1 MNHSTQFEKIGG
13 SFQPVVRK
21 AADLDSLL
29 ELAPALWSVTSI
41 SIEAIA
47 MDKAFLTFMDD
58 DGNGK
63 IRVDEVKRA
72 IAWLQAR
79 LKNLDG
85 AEKGSS
91 TLNFSD
97 LNPEDPEAMEIL
109 ASARLAMCNAGKDH
123 PENISLENI
132 RNREKIIAAGL
143 SNGDGVIPLALIED
157 PGLLAFAKAVIDACG
172 TVKDSSGLDGLN
184 AEALEKFT
192 AGAKAFLQWLDEP
205 LAHPGIMPFGAST
218 REFYNAFSAIA
229 SAMDDYF
236 KFCGALR
243 FSGPGVPASVLPDMM
258 NAEAINLYLAKA
270 PVAAPSADGVLS
282 LKADMNPLWRDKILA
297 CFAKTAP
304 GAVSVSEENWASL
317 RKTFAPY
324 ADWLQRKPGTLFDN
338 VDEALLRDGFRNDF
352 PGKIRAMI
360 ENDLAHAGEIEYFTK
375 VEKLIL
381 YQANLFEFLN
391 NYASLR
397 LLFNPALPSSL
408 QVGTLVM
415 DGRCFRLATRVV
427 SIPEHKMIAERS
439 NICIMYVDLQT
450 GARENLRKQQVAVA
464 VTSGDMYNLFVGKS
478 GVFFSPDGTVWD
490 AKVVD
495 YIQQPV
501 SFSEALRMPFYRFG
515 IFFGKQIDKFFS
527 ARSKEFEQG
536 IDKTLTQ
543 AQQFDPK
550 AAAPRQAPA
559 VSGSM
564 MLMGGGVG
572 LAALGSAFAFIAQSL
587 HKVSL
592 WNVLAVFLGILLLFG
607 GPMVAISL
615 VKLYRRNIAVFLEAG
630 GLALNKRMRLSRAMG
645 LIFTEQPGIP
655 GKNLSLKVDV
665 VREFLKKELEL
676 HKKEIEKETSV
687 LKRLLY
693 WFFCLAA
700 GTAIGLALWY
710 FFLR

>member
-1 MNHSTQFEKIGG
+1 MKHGTQFERVGG
-13 SFQPVVRK
+13 SFQPIVRS
-21 AADLDSLL
+21 AADLDNLVN
-29 ELAPALWSVTSI
+29 LAPALWSVTSI
-41 SIEAIA
+41 SIDAVA
-47 MDKAFLTFMDD
+47 MDKVFLSFMDD

-72 IAWLQAR
+72 IQWIQAR
-79 LKNLDG
+79 LRNFEG

-91 TLNFSD
+91 TLNFTD

-109 ASARLAMCNAGKDH
+109 ASAKLAVCNVG
-123 PENISLENI
+123 ENRSDSISLEEI

-157 PGLLAFAKAVIDACG
+157 PALLAFAKIIIDTCG
-172 TVKDSSGLDGLN
+172 LAKDSSGLDGLDADALKKFV
-184 AEALEKFT
+184 AEA
-192 AGAKAFLQWLDEP
+192 AAYLQWLDEP
-205 LAHPGIMPFGAST
+205 EKSPAIQPFGAST
-218 REFYNAFSAIA
+218 SEFFQEFSAIA
-229 SAMDDYF
+229 TVMDDYF
-236 KFCGALR
+236 RFCGALR
-243 FSGPGVPASVLPDMM
+243 FSGPGVSQPVLPDMM
-258 NAEAINLYLAKA
+258 NAEAINLYLSKA
-270 PVAAPSADGVLS
+270 PVADPSADGVLS
-282 LKADMNPLWRDKILA
+282 LRADMNPLWKDKVVS
-297 CFAKTAP
+297 CFAKVLP
-304 GAVSVSEENWASL
+304 GADSVSERDWNSL
-317 RKTFAPY
+317 KKTFSAH
-324 ADWLQRKPGTLFDN
+324 AAWLLKKPNTLFDKN
-338 VDEALLRDGFRNDF
+338 DITLLRNGFRDDL
-352 PGKIRAMI
+352 PGKIRTMI
-360 ENDLAHAGEIEYFTK
+360 DNDLAHAGEIEHISK

-381 YQANLFEFLN
+381 FQTNLFEFLN

-397 LLFNPALPSSL
+397 VLFNPSVTSIL
-408 QVGTLVM
+408 QAGTLVM
-415 DGRCFRLATRVV
+415 DGRCFRLAIRVT
-427 SIPEHKMIAERS
+427 SIPEHKAIAERS
-439 NICIMYVDLQT
+439 NICTMYVDLQT
-450 GARENLRKQQVAVA
+450 GRKDALKNQLAAVA

-515 IFFGKQIDKFFS
+515 TFIGRQVDKFFS

-536 IDKTLTQ
+536 IDTTLSQ
-543 AQQFDPK
+543 KLAAKPV
-550 AAAPRQAPA
+550 AAPQQTPA

-572 LAALGSAFAFIAQSL
+572 LAALGSAIAFIAQAL
-587 HKVSL
+587 HNVSP
-592 WNVLAVFLGILLLFG
+592 WNVLAVFLGVMLLFG
-607 GPMVAISL
+607 GPMVIISL

-676 HKKEIEKETSV
+676 QEREFEKRTPFF
-687 LKRLLY
+687 KRLFY
-693 WFFCLAA
+693 WLVCIAA
-700 GTAIGLALWY
+700 GASIGFTLWY